1 MLGFFPE
8 QTICQMVTGLWTKV
22 RFIARAKATW
32 GCDETQ
38 REKMEM
44 ILKKILDFILMVKR
58 CSRLH
63 PSWLIPILLESA
75 RLATKRKGITSLIQ
89 LRTLQGAII
98 KGPIRH
104 AQWYNSGMCIMGLTN
119 RFFI

>member
-8 QTICQMVTGLWTKV
+8 QTICQMATGLWTKV
-22 RFIARAKATW
+22 RFTARAKATW

-38 REKMEM
+38 REKNGDDSKEDTR
-44 ILKKILDFILMVKR
+44 LILMVKR
-58 CSRLH
+58 SSRCH
-63 PSWLIPILLESA
+63 PSWLIPIVLEGA

-104 AQWYNSGMCIMGLTN
+104 AQ
-119 RFFI
+119 